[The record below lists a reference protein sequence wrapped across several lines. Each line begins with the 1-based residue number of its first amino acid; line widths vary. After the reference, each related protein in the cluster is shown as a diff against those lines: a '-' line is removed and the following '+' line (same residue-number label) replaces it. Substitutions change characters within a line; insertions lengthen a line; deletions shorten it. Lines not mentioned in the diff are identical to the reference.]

1 MSYPE
6 KPRRKRADHRSRQ
19 TLVQHESFAWAATFY
34 PDDPEKVL
42 SLAGYKP
49 SPATFKKVLASPH
62 VKKRMQDLK
71 ERVMCDNWRQAAD
84 MQIVEPTKEA
94 VIAKLWEFA
103 TSAAPPA
110 ASQVAA
116 LNALA
121 KHYGISVGVEDEK
134 GGGDD
139 EDRPPPLHKRI
150 DAGKFVVPRANGA
163 ES

>member
-1 MSYPE
+1 M
-6 KPRRKRADHRSRQ
+6 
-19 TLVQHESFAWAATFY
+19 
-34 PDDPEKVL
+34 L

-49 SPATFKKVLASPH
+49 SPATFKKVLASKH
-62 VKKRMQDLK
+62 VQKRMQDPK
-71 ERVMCDNWRQAAD
+71 ERVMSDNWRQAAD

-110 ASQVAA
+110 ASQVTA

-134 GGGDD
+134 AGGGD
-139 EDRPPPLHKRI
+139 EDRPPPCTS
-150 DAGKFVVPRANGA
+150 ASTPASSTCPAPNGA
-163 ES
+163 ESEPAG